1 MSSPQR
7 EPVRVWVDDEVQV
20 EAAEDEGAEGGA
32 GKDDETTG
40 RTGAVEG
47 ADNVVGAAERPG
59 AENVVRTVEG
69 AGAEGSAEEDV
80 TTVGITEAEVDP
92 LEGEEYEGLTF
103 HLLTICVGFKDG
115 SSG

>member
-7 EPVRVWVDDEVQV
+7 EPVCVWVDDEVQV

-59 AENVVRTVEG
+59 AER
-69 AGAEGSAEEDV
+69 SAEDV
-80 TTVGITEAEVDP
+80 AIVGITEAEVDP

>member
-7 EPVRVWVDDEVQV
+7 EPVCVWVDDEVQV
-20 EAAEDEGAEGGA
+20 EAAEDEGA
-32 GKDDETTG
+32 ETTG

-69 AGAEGSAEEDV
+69 PGAEGSAEEDV

>member
-7 EPVRVWVDDEVQV
+7 EPVCVWVDDEVQV

-47 ADNVVGAAERPG
+47 ADNVIGAAERPG
-59 AENVVRTVEG
+59 AE
-69 AGAEGSAEEDV
+69 GSAKDV
-80 TTVGITEAEVDP
+80 ATVGITEAEVDA
-92 LEGEEYEGLTF
+92 LEGDEYDGLTF

-115 SSG
+115 SPG